1 MSNNTINEIKQV
13 LINNLNGDDYCR
25 RNCIEI
31 LNRYMNIGPDDN
43 DTLHEIL
50 RNRYNNDLRCFADAY
65 SYHNEVY
72 DSYGYDDYADYIN
85 MNNCTLY
92 SYSDLM
98 DVYLYLL
105 GGTREHEEYE
115 KYSEIRIRMF
125 VLEILRTI
133 NGLGDIVLAIND
145 LDDILLATDNL
156 DNILLAIN
164 EEYGLITL

>member
-13 LINNLNGDDYCR
+13 LINNLNSDDCCR
-25 RNCIEI
+25 CNCIEI
-31 LNRYMNIGPDDN
+31 LNRYMNIGPYDD

-50 RNRYNNDLRCFADAY
+50 RDRYKNSLMLFVDAY
-65 SYHNEVY
+65 SYREEQY
-72 DSYGYDDYADYIN
+72 YSYGYDEDADYIN

-115 KYSEIRIRMF
+115 IYSETRIHLF
-125 VLEILRTI
+125 AAEILCAI
-133 NGLGDIVLAIND
+133 GLSMNSN
-145 LDDILLATDNL
+145 LDD
-156 DNILLAIN
+156 ILLAIN
-164 EEYGLITL
+164 EEYGLIIL